1 MAKAADKHIDL
12 DCKLAFLAVA
22 ILDTA
27 STYEVT
33 MEKLSLH
40 MVVLVGIKP

>member
-1 MAKAADKHIDL
+1 MAKVADKHIDL

-33 MEKLSLH
+33 MEKLCSHIL
-40 MVVLVGIKP
+40 VPVGIKP

>member
-1 MAKAADKHIDL
+1 MAKVADKHIDL
-12 DCKLAFLAVA
+12 DCRLAFLAVA

-27 STYEVT
+27 STNEVT
-33 MEKLSLH
+33 MERLCLH

>member
-27 STYEVT
+27 STNEVT
-33 MEKLSLH
+33 MERLCLH
-40 MVVLVGIKP
+40 MVVPVGIKP